1 MLFIFYLF
9 YAVCSTYRSILYI
22 IVASTYVVYYHVVG
36 SRQTSLTTIIT
47 ITHISISTSF
57 MCVFKLI
64 CMIILD
70 DNKVP

>member
-47 ITHISISTSF
+47 ITHISKYFIYVCF
-57 MCVFKLI
+57 QVDLH
-64 CMIILD
+64 D
-70 DNKVP
+70 YP